1 MIEKKFS
8 IWQHLVTFY
17 KSRKNSPRM
26 WLNNTIKVLIASRKT
41 SILWSPS
48 GTRNGS
54 FRPAKQMLLSSFQIL
69 ATSFSVWKL
78 LRFPRDDR
86 NRLVMIPWS
95 LKNGME
101 YVEKWFRF
109 RSTYIVHSSVVRLT
123 LLVLKHLEGEVGKRA
138 FSKRISNMLCQ
149 WLTKVATSTWTEIG
163 VASDF
168 CKQKIKQEAKS
179 RVSLDLMTIFV
190 QRWPKNE
197 RRMKGIKRVLYSW
210 NFLESST

>member
-1 MIEKKFS
+1 M
-8 IWQHLVTFY
+8 
-17 KSRKNSPRM
+17 M
-26 WLNNTIKVLIASRKT
+26 KVLSAWRQIFKFWA
-41 SILWSPS
+41 PS
-48 GTRNGS
+48 GTRKGS
-54 FRPAKQMLLSSFQIL
+54 FCPAKQMLPSSFQIL
-69 ATSFSVWKL
+69 AISFPLWMV
-78 LRFPRDDR
+78 RFPREDR

-123 LLVLKHLEGEVGKRA
+123 LSVLKHLEGEVGKRA
-138 FSKRISNMLCQ
+138 LSKRISNMLCQ

-168 CKQKIKQEAKS
+168 CKEEIKQEAKS
-179 RVSLDLMTIFV
+179 KVSLDLFIMTIFV

-197 RRMKGIKRVLYSW
+197 RRMKGIKKVLYSW